1 MNRHLRDML
10 SKAGRT
16 EEAIASW
23 EKVGKVAMDH
33 FPLVAGRIVEALEQ
47 QGNLP
52 AAKAVLEDAL
62 SRFPTAEI
70 VSLAMQKKLRWEG
83 ADAATAVVSK
93 ALQSHPTLGI
103 LSIAMDLRNR
113 MNPDDSQLHSL
124 TEMLRK
130 ESDRQGRFQCH
141 CCGFL
146 SHSYLWQCPGCGQ
159 WDTYPTVRVQDL
171 AAMKK

>member
-1 MNRHLRDML
+1 MSAPWGDDRTNATSREDLFGSRPVIPVSAQPPSDELR
-10 SKAGRT
+10 R
-16 EEAIASW
+16 
-23 EKVGKVAMDH
+23 
-33 FPLVAGRIVEALEQ
+33 
-47 QGNLP
+47 
-52 AAKAVLEDAL
+52 
-62 SRFPTAEI
+62 
-70 VSLAMQKKLRWEG
+70 LAPR
-83 ADAATAVVSK
+83 
-93 ALQSHPTLGI
+93 
-103 LSIAMDLRNR
+103 
-113 MNPDDSQLHSL
+113 QLHSL